1 MIIITIFLI
10 KYYRDIRRKRMIL
23 FNTKHFELYNYIIH
37 DFLEIEIFGIEDE
50 EAISDMAESIYP
62 KYLYREQ
69 YNKCIKILKEL
80 YQWTNDKFYHE
91 MTAFHEIALNGFLE
105 YMSDI
110 QSDCPKFKK
119 LYFNKKLRKMI
130 KKAAIDDMNEI
141 DDDFNLKDLEDMYYD
156 INSYADNLFID
167 MDFLFLDLIYNNH
180 KMGSTLIED
189 KLGINLDYYFEIL
202 PLDIQKQYKTKHIT
216 LSGEISSLLDYI
228 ENRIHNGNLN
238 QLFWVDN
245 RPVNEERIHLILENI
260 MDAYFHN
267 KDIEI
272 TREALVGNGKVDF
285 SLLKND
291 NEKEKILIE
300 VKRANSSYLKKGYEN
315 QLTKYMYASNCKNA
329 FYLIACFTDSEYNTA
344 YKFIRENVY
353 TDEIQMYINIAV
365 LDLRKRKV
373 PSKF

>member
-1 MIIITIFLI
+1 
-10 KYYRDIRRKRMIL
+10 MIL

-50 EAISDMAESIYP
+50 EVISDMAECIYP
-62 KYLYREQ
+62 KYLNIEQ

-110 QSDCPKFKK
+110 QSGCPKFKK

-216 LSGEISSLLDYI
+216 LSGEIS
-228 ENRIHNGNLN
+228 
-238 QLFWVDN
+238 
-245 RPVNEERIHLILENI
+245 
-260 MDAYFHN
+260 
-267 KDIEI
+267 
-272 TREALVGNGKVDF
+272 
-285 SLLKND
+285 
-291 NEKEKILIE
+291 
-300 VKRANSSYLKKGYEN
+300 
-315 QLTKYMYASNCKNA
+315 
-329 FYLIACFTDSEYNTA
+329 
-344 YKFIRENVY
+344 
-353 TDEIQMYINIAV
+353 
-365 LDLRKRKV
+365 
-373 PSKF
+373 

>member
-1 MIIITIFLI
+1 
-10 KYYRDIRRKRMIL
+10 
-23 FNTKHFELYNYIIH
+23 
-37 DFLEIEIFGIEDE
+37 
-50 EAISDMAESIYP
+50 
-62 KYLYREQ
+62 
-69 YNKCIKILKEL
+69 
-80 YQWTNDKFYHE
+80 
-91 MTAFHEIALNGFLE
+91 
-105 YMSDI
+105 
-110 QSDCPKFKK
+110 
-119 LYFNKKLRKMI
+119 MI

-167 MDFLFLDLIYNNH
+167 MDLLFLDLIYNNH

-260 MDAYFHN
+260 IDAYFHN
-267 KDIEI
+267 EEIEI
-272 TREALVGNGKVDF
+272 TRESLVGNGKVDF

-329 FYLIACFTDSEYNTA
+329 FYLIACFKDSEYNTA

>member
-1 MIIITIFLI
+1 
-10 KYYRDIRRKRMIL
+10 MIL

-37 DFLEIEIFGIEDE
+37 DFLEIEIFGIENE
-50 EAISDMAESIYP
+50 EVISDMAECIYP

-69 YNKCIKILKEL
+69 YNECIKILKEL

-105 YMSDI
+105 
-110 QSDCPKFKK
+110 
-119 LYFNKKLRKMI
+119 YFNKKLRKMI

-189 KLGINLDYYFEIL
+189 KLGINLDYYFKIL

-373 PSKF
+373 PSKL

>member
-1 MIIITIFLI
+1 
-10 KYYRDIRRKRMIL
+10 
-23 FNTKHFELYNYIIH
+23 
-37 DFLEIEIFGIEDE
+37 
-50 EAISDMAESIYP
+50 
-62 KYLYREQ
+62 
-69 YNKCIKILKEL
+69 
-80 YQWTNDKFYHE
+80 
-91 MTAFHEIALNGFLE
+91 
-105 YMSDI
+105 
-110 QSDCPKFKK
+110 
-119 LYFNKKLRKMI
+119 MI

-291 NEKEKILIE
+291 NVKEKILIE
-300 VKRANSSYLKKGYEN
+300 VKRANSSYLKKGYEK

-329 FYLIACFTDSEYNTA
+329 FYLIACFTDSEYNTT

>member
-1 MIIITIFLI
+1 MI
-10 KYYRDIRRKRMIL
+10 YGGKRMIL

-50 EAISDMAESIYP
+50 EVISDMAECIYP
-62 KYLYREQ
+62 QYLYREQ
-69 YNKCIKILKEL
+69 YNECIKILKEL

-110 QSDCPKFKK
+110 QSGCPKFKK

>member
-1 MIIITIFLI
+1 
-10 KYYRDIRRKRMIL
+10 MIL

-37 DFLEIEIFGIEDE
+37 DFLEIEIFGIDDE
-50 EAISDMAESIYP
+50 EVISDVAECIYP

-69 YNKCIKILKEL
+69 YNECIKILKEL

-365 LDLRKRKV
+365 LDLRKKK
-373 PSKF
+373 SSIKILKKLIIIDLGENFNYGET

>member
-1 MIIITIFLI
+1 
-10 KYYRDIRRKRMIL
+10 
-23 FNTKHFELYNYIIH
+23 
-37 DFLEIEIFGIEDE
+37 
-50 EAISDMAESIYP
+50 
-62 KYLYREQ
+62 
-69 YNKCIKILKEL
+69 
-80 YQWTNDKFYHE
+80 

-180 KMGSTLIED
+180 KIGSTLIED

-365 LDLRKRKV
+365 LDLLKRKV
-373 PSKF
+373 PSNF

>member
-1 MIIITIFLI
+1 
-10 KYYRDIRRKRMIL
+10 MIL
-23 FNTKHFELYNYIIH
+23 FNIKHFELYNYIIH

-50 EAISDMAESIYP
+50 EVISDMAECIYP

-110 QSDCPKFKK
+110 QSGCPKFKK

-291 NEKEKILIE
+291 NEKEKIFIE
-300 VKRANSSYLKKGYEN
+300 VKRANSSYLKKGYEK
-315 QLTKYMYASNCKNA
+315 QLTKYMYALNCKNS
-329 FYLIACFTDSEYNTA
+329 FYLIACFTDSEYNKA

-373 PSKF
+373 PSKL

>member
-1 MIIITIFLI
+1 
-10 KYYRDIRRKRMIL
+10 MIL

-50 EAISDMAESIYP
+50 EVISDMAECIYP

-105 YMSDI
+105 YMSNI
-110 QSDCPKFKK
+110 QSGCPKFKK

-130 KKAAIDDMNEI
+130 KKAAIDDI
-141 DDDFNLKDLEDMYYD
+141 NLKDLEDMYYD

-202 PLDIQKQYKTKHIT
+202 PLDIQKQYKTKHST

-228 ENRIHNGNLN
+228 ESRIHNGNLN

-373 PSKF
+373 LSKF

>member
-1 MIIITIFLI
+1 
-10 KYYRDIRRKRMIL
+10 MIL

-50 EAISDMAESIYP
+50 EVISDMAECIYP

-69 YNKCIKILKEL
+69 YNECVKILKEL

-216 LSGEISSLLDYI
+216 LSGEISLLLDYI

-245 RPVNEERIHLILENI
+245 RSVNEERIHLILENI

-272 TREALVGNGKVDF
+272 TRESLVGNGKVDF
-285 SLLKND
+285 SLLKMMM
-291 NEKEKILIE
+291 
-300 VKRANSSYLKKGYEN
+300 KK
-315 QLTKYMYASNCKNA
+315 K
-329 FYLIACFTDSEYNTA
+329 
-344 YKFIRENVY
+344 KF
-353 TDEIQMYINIAV
+353 
-365 LDLRKRKV
+365 
-373 PSKF
+373 

>member
-1 MIIITIFLI
+1 
-10 KYYRDIRRKRMIL
+10 
-23 FNTKHFELYNYIIH
+23 
-37 DFLEIEIFGIEDE
+37 
-50 EAISDMAESIYP
+50 
-62 KYLYREQ
+62 
-69 YNKCIKILKEL
+69 
-80 YQWTNDKFYHE
+80 

-110 QSDCPKFKK
+110 QSGCPKFKK

-141 DDDFNLKDLEDMYYD
+141 DDDFNLKDLEYMYYD

-167 MDFLFLDLIYNNH
+167 MDFLFLDLICNNH

-202 PLDIQKQYKTKHIT
+202 PLDIQKTHIT
-216 LSGEISSLLDYI
+216 LSGEIWPLLDYI
-228 ENRIHNGNLN
+228 ESRIHNGNLN

-300 VKRANSSYLKKGYEN
+300 VKRANSSYLKKGYKN
-315 QLTKYMYASNCKNA
+315 QLTNYMYASNCKNA